1 MNNKNKDNKQPED
14 NSTTRMKR
22 KFSKTDKLLL
32 SLAILLLV
40 GAAALFAWNPVQNY
54 LRGQKTQAMVSQIEQ
69 GDVTIVVD
77 PNALAVSGEEL
88 ETFTTTAE
96 TTAVPGSSADSS
108 TPSETT
114 AAVTEATPV
123 PTKYDPAEK
132 LTLTALGTITIDSI
146 NLHIPLWEGA
156 GIVPLRYGAGVLG
169 GSAYPGQDGNCV
181 ILGHRMK
188 AYGSLF
194 NRLNEVAVGNS
205 IVLTAVDGTAY
216 TYIVDNV
223 IPALDPAE
231 LINYVQSDSGTGKQV
246 TLVTCTPVGVASH
259 RIIVIGHMA

>member
-1 MNNKNKDNKQPED
+1 MNNKSKDNKQPED
-14 NSTTRMKR
+14 NITTRTKR
-22 KFSKTDKLLL
+22 KFSITDKLLL
-32 SLAILLLV
+32 FLAILLLL
-40 GAAALFAWNPVQNY
+40 GAAVLFSWNPVQNY

-69 GDVTIVVD
+69 GNVTIVVD
-77 PNALAVSGEEL
+77 PKALPVSGEEL
-88 ETFTTTAE
+88 ETFTTTAV
-96 TTAVPGSSADSS
+96 TGASTDISA
-108 TPSETT
+108 PSETT

-156 GIVPLRYGAGVLG
+156 GIIPLRYGAGVLG
-169 GSAYPGQDGNCV
+169 GSSLPGQEGNCV

-216 TYIVDNV
+216 TYTVDNV

-231 LINYVQSDSGTGKQV
+231 LSNYVQSDSGTGKQV

>member
-1 MNNKNKDNKQPED
+1 MNNKNKGNKQPKD

-22 KFSKTDKLLL
+22 KFSITDKLLL

-40 GAAALFAWNPVQNY
+40 GAAVLFSWNPVQNY

-69 GDVTIVVD
+69 GNVTIVVD
-77 PNALAVSGEEL
+77 PNALPVSGEEL
-88 ETFTTTAE
+88 ETFTTTAV
-96 TTAVPGSSADSS
+96 TGASTGVS
-108 TPSETT
+108 TPAETT
-114 AAVTEATPV
+114 AAVPATPV

-169 GSAYPGQDGNCV
+169 GSALPGQDGNCV

-188 AYGSLF
+188 TYGSLF

-216 TYIVDNV
+216 TYTVDNV

-246 TLVTCTPVGVASH
+246 TLITCTPVGVGSQ